1 MINRHYTLYNHISKV
16 IFWLVFLWCLIQVSS
31 AKDTISIDEYIK
43 QITSKN
49 IDKTWEWIQQKDKQ
63 IYNIFN
69 NLCTSVLE
77 KWSIT
82 IPEWNTYNPKQS
94 VFVSI
99 ACNSLQSEKKDK
111 TAAISADLL
120 PINTILKRKNIRDM
134 GIICSQSQLG
144 SLVSTGNI
152 SDIDCENRSFNNNLD
167 YPFIFQ
173 KVITQVQ
180 NDRTNLSLARIYGT
194 VDSESTEKQLANE
207 YINNHFDT
215 IGVVPELKNYPNT
228 HKRLTEYIKNGKT
241 IQKETYFIDYKKV
254 KDNGSSLG
262 GNIADFFFINATSQ
276 IPANYHKINT
286 DILYN
291 ELFFYTLFVSVYTEY
306 LNRFWDTNKQD
317 IPISWWQR
325 NISIWESIILQRW
338 RITQQIEK
346 MKNAVSESIRQLW
359 NLESAYPIHIGFL
372 MYQEDLI
379 NIRNNLTKIYL
390 PLHQLHYK
398 LENVQSK
405 N

>member
-1 MINRHYTLYNHISKV
+1 
-16 IFWLVFLWCLIQVSS
+16 
-31 AKDTISIDEYIK
+31 
-43 QITSKN
+43 
-49 IDKTWEWIQQKDKQ
+49 
-63 IYNIFN
+63 
-69 NLCTSVLE
+69 
-77 KWSIT
+77 
-82 IPEWNTYNPKQS
+82 
-94 VFVSI
+94 
-99 ACNSLQSEKKDK
+99 
-111 TAAISADLL
+111 
-120 PINTILKRKNIRDM
+120 M

-144 SLVSTGNI
+144 SFVNTGNI

-194 VDSESTEKQLANE
+194 IDSESTEKQLANE

-228 HKRLTEYIKNGKT
+228 HKRLAEYIKNGKT

-262 GNIADFFFINATSQ
+262 GNIADFFFINTTSQ

-317 IPISWWQR
+317 IPISW
-325 NISIWESIILQRW
+325 
-338 RITQQIEK
+338 
-346 MKNAVSESIRQLW
+346 
-359 NLESAYPIHIGFL
+359 
-372 MYQEDLI
+372 
-379 NIRNNLTKIYL
+379 
-390 PLHQLHYK
+390 
-398 LENVQSK
+398 
-405 N
+405 